1 MFGMTPTG
9 STPLRLTSLLALIVL
24 MSGWIGVPAVDA
36 ARFHQHSDAAG
47 GRVHFDIAGGCEDH
61 AESCAL
67 TAASSQR
74 RMLFSPSPGFS
85 KSLPPAA
92 EPELTGLVAPQLRL
106 TGLSSSRAPPVSLA

>member
-1 MFGMTPTG
+1 MSRTG

-24 MSGWIGVPAVDA
+24 VSGWIGVPAVDA

-47 GRVHFDIAGGCEDH
+47 GQAHFDVAGGCEDH

-74 RMLFSPSPGFS
+74 RMLLSPSPGIS
-85 KSLPPAA
+85 KSLPPTA
-92 EPELTGLVAPQLRL
+92 EPERTGLIAPQLRL
-106 TGLSSSRAPPVSLA
+106 PGLSSSRAPPVSLA